1 MAPHHTHDT
10 DVDGFLSSEAE
21 PVELH
26 LPQDLSL
33 SMSVLTHTY
42 SPILPLLLYIL
53 YSQYV
58 ATKLSSGRSPP
69 RGRVGHVKAGLDH
82 CQHQQQVYE
91 M

>member
-1 MAPHHTHDT
+1 MTDDTTPLTQHNITQHST
-10 DVDGFLSSEAE
+10 DVDGSLPSEAE

-33 SMSVLTHTY
+33 SVSVLTHTY

-58 ATKLSSGRSPP
+58 TTK
-69 RGRVGHVKAGLDH
+69 
-82 CQHQQQVYE
+82 QW
-91 M
+91 